1 MHYSNFKMIHENQP
15 SPEILSGVVERITFH
30 NPDNGYSVL
39 KVKVTGRGQLVT
51 VVGHLATIKLG
62 EALQASG
69 EWLNDPAYGLQFK
82 SSSLTI
88 SPPTTL
94 EGVQKYLSS
103 GMIKGI
109 GPVYAKKLV
118 RAFGEAVFD
127 VIEKTPQKLFTVP
140 GIGQMRAKQI
150 IQGWSEQKVMRDI
163 MIFLHQHNIS
173 SSRAVRIYKT
183 FGADAIKV
191 ILENPYKLVDQ
202 IRGIGFI
209 SADAI
214 AQKVGIEKTSLT
226 RAEAG
231 LHYVLSQAMEQ
242 GHCGLPQENFF
253 SQAEDI
259 LEVPRDLLEQAL
271 AQSCLKGQIIID
283 KLEGVESVFSKN
295 LYQAEQAI
303 AAFLKLI
310 HQTEIPWKIS
320 NVKEA
325 LKVAEKMLGVKL
337 AESQT
342 LAVCKVLESKIS
354 VITGGPGVGKTTL
367 IKTLITILAAQ
378 NLKIVLCAPTGR
390 AAKRLAETTG
400 LEAKTIHRLLEM
412 DPIRGDF
419 KRSAD
424 YPLTCDLL
432 IIDEM
437 SMVDVPLMYA
447 LMKAVPSKAAVIF
460 VGDIDQLPSVG
471 PGSVLADIIASN
483 AFNVVRLTEVF
494 RQMEASQII
503 VNAHRINQGLM
514 PLEPPSAEISDFYFI
529 ESKDPADG
537 VNKIIQL
544 VKKRI
549 PERFHLNPLKDIQVL
564 CPMNKGGLGTRSLN
578 IELQKAL
585 LQTQE
590 GGIER
595 FGSKFSPGDKV
606 MQIVNN
612 YDKDVYNGDI
622 GFIEEM
628 DLDQSLMLINFDGR
642 GVGYDFSELDQI
654 TLAYATTIHKSQGS
668 EYPAVVIPIVTQHY
682 MMLKRNLL
690 YTAVTRGKKL
700 VVLVGQRQALKMAI
714 ESSGISQ
721 RGSKLKDWLYD
732 KTIQHL

>member
-1 MHYSNFKMIHENQP
+1 MAHKTQP
-15 SPEILSGVVERITFH
+15 SLETLSGIVERITFY
-30 NPDNGYSVL
+30 NPDNGYSIL
-39 KVKVTGRGQLVT
+39 KVKVSGRSQLVT

-69 EWLNDPAYGLQFK
+69 EWLNDPSYGLQFK
-82 SSSLTI
+82 SSSLTV
-88 SPPTTL
+88 SPPSTL

-109 GPVYAKKLV
+109 GPIYAKKLI

-127 VIEKTPQKLFTVP
+127 VIENTPQKLFSIP
-140 GIGQMRAKQI
+140 GIGQVRAKQI

-202 IRGIGFI
+202 IRGIGFT

-214 AQKVGIEKTSLT
+214 AQKVGIEKNSLI

-231 LHYVLSQAMEQ
+231 LHYVLSQAMEH
-242 GHCGLPQENFF
+242 GHCGLSKESFL
-253 SQAEDI
+253 SQAEVM
-259 LEVPRDLLEQAL
+259 LEVPCNLLEQAL

-283 KLEGVESVFSKN
+283 KLEGVESVFSKK

-303 AAFLKLI
+303 AANLKLI
-310 HQTEIPWKIS
+310 HQTKIPWEIPNIKDAMKS
-320 NVKEA
+320 
-325 LKVAEKMLGVKL
+325 AEKRLGVQL

-342 LAVCKVLESKIS
+342 LAVSKVLASKIS

-367 IKTLITILAAQ
+367 IKTLITILAEQ
-378 NLKIVLCAPTGR
+378 NLKILLCAPTGR

-419 KRSAD
+419 KRSAE

-447 LMKAVPSKAAVIF
+447 LMKAVPLKAAVIF

-471 PGSVLADIIASN
+471 PGSILADIIASSS
-483 AFNVVRLTEVF
+483 FNVVRLTEVF

-514 PLEPPSAEISDFYFI
+514 PLEPTSAEISDFYFI
-529 ESKDPADG
+529 ETKDSADG

-549 PERFHLNPLKDIQVL
+549 PERFDLNPLKDIQVL

-585 LQTQE
+585 LQAQE

-606 MQIVNN
+606 MQIINN

-622 GFIEEM
+622 GFIEEI
-628 DLDQSLMLINFDGR
+628 DVDQSLLLINFDGR
-642 GVGYDFSELDQI
+642 SVGYDFSELEQI

-714 ESSGISQ
+714 ESSGVSQ
-721 RGSKLKDWLYD
+721 RGSKLKDWIS
-732 KTIQHL
+732 T